1 LRYWILTTEFPPF
14 YGGGISTYCEQTS
27 RMLANAGHEVTVFV
41 PHYQSENILESVNE
55 KVRLIRFNPST
66 APSIKFLGFEAN
78 LSLAFS
84 NIIIRQIEKEGQP
97 DILESQ
103 EYNGIAYYLLQKK
116 HLGYEGLQGLKVL
129 ITLHAPTFLY
139 FDYNQVPLYKHPNF
153 WTGEM
158 ERFCIRAADM
168 CISPSAYLVEELK
181 SRVDL
186 NGIPLHVL
194 PNPFE
199 SDYLLLPVP
208 EYNAGEVIFYGKLI
222 PQKGCIELFKYF
234 AELWEDGIQIPLRLI
249 GGGKHFFHPLQ
260 LDLAEHLQ
268 KKYKKYADAGLLILD
283 GEISPTQLSQ
293 KLGQANVILVPSI
306 VDNLPY
312 TVLEAMSVGK
322 IVLASKQGGQS
333 EVIDHGIDGFLFD
346 HASPGSFRESLLAA
360 LALSKEATLGIG
372 KKAKEK
378 IKSKYSYQSILP
390 RKLELLQKI
399 VDRSVSPEFPLI
411 RPVAESIGK
420 RFVTG
425 GDLLTVVIPYYNMGA
440 FLGDAL
446 RSIKASDYPN
456 IAILIVNDGSK
467 DPESI
472 RILKDLEMDQ
482 QIRQIHK
489 SNEGLSLARN
499 SGALQAKGDYLAFLD
514 PDDTVEPDYY
524 SKAIALLKK
533 KENISFAGCWA
544 RYFGESNNTWPAF
557 NPEPPYVLLHN
568 CMNTSAM
575 VYKKDH
581 FLDAGLND
589 ARMVYGMEDYD
600 SMLSMLAKGYRGVA
614 FPEVF
619 WNYRVRKRS
628 MAQSFTLN
636 SKLYLYKLIAEKH
649 AAFYSQHASALFL
662 ILNSNGPSVNIDNPT
677 LNAGIYSKFASSAT
691 GRRLVSILKGNKYL
705 RRVALFVYKKL

>member
-1 LRYWILTTEFPPF
+1 
-14 YGGGISTYCEQTS
+14 
-27 RMLANAGHEVTVFV
+27 MLLNAEHEVTVFIPYYESDLV
-41 PHYQSENILESVNE
+41 LETMQGNLRTV
-55 KVRLIRFNPST
+55 RFNPSVS
-66 APSIKFLGFEAN
+66 PYIKFLGFEAN
-78 LSLAFS
+78 LSLALS
-84 NIIIRQIEKEGQP
+84 DIVISYIEKYGQP
-97 DILESQ
+97 DLMESQ

-116 HLGYEGLQGLKVL
+116 HLGYGALQGLKIL

-168 CISPSAYLVEELK
+168 CISPSGYLVEELK

-186 NGIPLHVL
+186 QGIPLHVL

-199 SDYLLLPVP
+199 SDYLLEPVP
-208 EYNAGEVIFYGKLI
+208 AYNAGEVIFYGKLI
-222 PQKGCIELFKYF
+222 PQKGCIELLRYF
-234 AELWEDGIQIPLRLI
+234 AELWEEGVQIPLRLI

-260 LDLAEHLQ
+260 LDLAEHLL
-268 KKYKKYADAGLLILD
+268 KKYKKYTDAGLLILD
-283 GEISPTQLSQ
+283 GEISPAQLAQ
-293 KLGQANVILVPSI
+293 KLGKANVILVPSI

-333 EVIDHGIDGFLFD
+333 EVIAHGIDGFLFD
-346 HASPGSFRESLLAA
+346 HSSPGSFKESLFAA
-360 LALSKEATLGIG
+360 LALSKEATLEMGR
-372 KKAKEK
+372 KAKEK
-378 IKSKYSYQSILP
+378 IKNRYSFQSILP

-399 VDRSVSPEFPLI
+399 VDRSASSEFPLI
-411 RPVAESIGK
+411 RPVTNPIGQAFLPK
-420 RFVTG
+420 SE
-425 GDLLTVVIPYYNMGA
+425 LLTVVIPYYNMGA
-440 FLGDAL
+440 YLADAI
-446 RSIKASDYPN
+446 RSIKASDHPN
-456 IAILIVNDGSK
+456 IAILIVNDGST
-467 DPESI
+467 DPESV
-472 RILKDLEMDQ
+472 RILRDLEKDQ

-499 SGALQAKGDYLAFLD
+499 TGALQAQGDFLAFLD
-514 PDDTVEPDYY
+514 PDDTIEPSYY
-524 SKAIALLKK
+524 SKTIALLKK
-533 KENISFAGCWA
+533 KENISFAGSWA

-589 ARMVYGMEDYD
+589 ARMIYGMEDYD
-600 SMLSMLAKGYRGVA
+600 SMISMLAKGYRGVA

-619 WNYRVRKRS
+619 WNYRIRKRS
-628 MAQSFTLN
+628 MAQSFTLD

-649 AAFYSQHASALFL
+649 AAFYSQHASTLFL

-677 LNAGIYSKFASSAT
+677 LNTGIYSKFASYAFGRKIISFLKSNKHL
-691 GRRLVSILKGNKYL
+691 RRLAISL
-705 RRVALFVYKKL
+705 YKTFK